1 MPQLAI
7 DAFRVSN
14 EGLSIAMGSI
24 AVLAVISVWD
34 SPPSAI
40 RGALVGLTLGAALL
54 TKAYFLA
61 LVPWAAFVL
70 ASVLIRDRKQ
80 RKAAGLQLATALAAC
95 LMVAGWYYQRVFALT
110 GTITGEQNDIG
121 ARASHISWAD
131 AIAANP
137 WGRILDFIIGSYIWL
152 GNWSFLVVR
161 TWMYR
166 SVEAIF
172 VLGFLGIIIQFVR
185 ARSSLPKAAA
195 ICILAMP
202 CVLLL
207 AGLCFHSIQGF
218 RSAGNIGTMGYY
230 LLCLVV
236 PNTILLFVGLFRLL
250 PDRWGLLVAP
260 VLAILFNA
268 LEQFGT
274 TFLLLPYY
282 AGKIQH
288 DSTGHLPALKISQ
301 LAHGGAASLFENL
314 LANKPSFLTAPEL
327 MIMMALSSGAAIA
340 LITVACVISYTRATC
355 SSVGSAQQNHG
366 SSR

>member
-1 MPQLAI
+1 
-7 DAFRVSN
+7 
-14 EGLSIAMGSI
+14 
-24 AVLAVISVWD
+24 VWD

-40 RGALVGLTLGAALL
+40 RGAVLGWALGAALL

-61 LVPWAAFVL
+61 LLPWAAFVL
-70 ASVLIRDRKQ
+70 VGVVLRDRKQ
-80 RKAAGLQLATALAAC
+80 RKAAAWQLAAALAVC
-95 LMVAGWYYQRVFALT
+95 LVVAGWYYQRVFALT

-121 ARASHISWAD
+121 AQASHVSWAD

-137 WGRILDFIIGSYIWL
+137 WGRIVDFMAGSYIWL

-166 SVEAIF
+166 SIEVAF
-172 VLGFLGIIIQFVR
+172 VLGFLGILIQFVR
-185 ARSSLPKAAA
+185 ARSPLPKARS

-207 AGLCFHSIQGF
+207 AGLCLHAIQGF
-218 RSAGNIGTMGYY
+218 QSAGNIGTMGYY

-236 PNTILLFVGLFRLL
+236 PETVLLFIGLFRLL

-260 VLAILFNA
+260 VLAILFDA

-301 LAHGGAASLFENL
+301 LAHGGAGSLFDNL

-327 MIMMALSSGAAIA
+327 MIMMALSFGAAIA
-340 LITVACVISYTRATC
+340 LITIA
-355 SSVGSAQQNHG
+355 SAIARMPPAGEH
-366 SSR
+366 SRP